1 MSTKIIVIG
10 GGVSGITTALLLQV
24 LGYETEVVTEKT
36 TRDVPNKNNNPEFA
50 SLFPSASVIPH
61 SVYSDR
67 LEHLFRHSQSTFYEL
82 RKHCFPG
89 LTTHRHYELFEF
101 DPVRPDYCG
110 WMLNFRA
117 IDELDAES
125 VPKREGAG
133 QLKGW
138 MFDCIFADWPLYF
151 PALMDLYEELGG
163 NIIRRK
169 IGPNGVAKL
178 SSDIVINCSGTG
190 SPDLIGDPME
200 EQLVMRGHLLHY
212 PEAPLVTDADG
223 EIVSYNYT
231 PGADTYADAEG
242 EPCDVY
248 CYPRQDGWILGGS
261 RQKLG
266 LDDKIA
272 EQEQELEREAGET
285 YSSNGIAFP
294 RQIIDLNA
302 DILDHTYGLSL
313 ERSDAIKAM
322 VGYRY
327 IRSTDNGLRL
337 EKEDRD
343 GKAVYHNYG
352 HGGAGVT
359 LSWGC
364 ALQIAAG
371 ITGSDIPEL
380 QDKLL
385 DKMDTFDF

>member
-1 MSTKIIVIG
+1 MSTKIAVIG
-10 GGVSGITTALLLQV
+10 GGVSGITTSPLLQV
-24 LGYETEVVTEKT
+24 LGYETEVLTEKT
-36 TRDVPNKNNNPEFA
+36 IRDVPDKNSNPEFA

-67 LEHLFRHSQSTFYEL
+67 LEDLFRHSQSTFYEL
-82 RKHCFPG
+82 RKHSFPG

-101 DPVRPDYCG
+101 DPLRPNYCD
-110 WMLNFRA
+110 WMLNFRP
-117 IDELDAES
+117 IDELDAER
-125 VPKREGAG
+125 VPKRGGAST
-133 QLKGW
+133 LKGW

-151 PALMDLYEELGG
+151 PALTDLYEELEGK
-163 NIIRRK
+163 IRRRE
-169 IGPNGVAKL
+169 ISPNEIAEL
-178 SSDIVINCSGTG
+178 SSDIVINCGGTG
-190 SPDLIGDPME
+190 SPDLFGDPVE

-212 PEAPLVTDADG
+212 PEAPLVTDAEG

-231 PGADTYADAEG
+231 PGAATYADAEG

-261 RQKLG
+261 RQKLKLNNNTAG
-266 LDDKIA
+266 
-272 EQEQELEREAGET
+272 QEQELEREAGET

-302 DILDHTYGLSL
+302 EILDHTYGLSL
-313 ERSDAIKAM
+313 EHSDAIKAM

-337 EKEDRD
+337 EKEERE

-364 ALQIAAG
+364 ALQIAAE
-371 ITGSDIPEL
+371 ITGDDIPEL
-380 QDKLL
+380 QDQLL